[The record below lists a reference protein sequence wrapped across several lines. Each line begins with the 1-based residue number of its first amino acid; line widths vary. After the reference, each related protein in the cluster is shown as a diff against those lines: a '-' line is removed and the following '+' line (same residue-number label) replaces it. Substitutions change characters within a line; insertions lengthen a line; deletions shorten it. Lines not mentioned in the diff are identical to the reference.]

1 MDWAFFLFLFLNH
14 VKDAALSRVKRFFFM
29 FSAKNSI
36 VFTLTIRLCD
46 PFWVNVY
53 VCSDF
58 IYCVWIFNYLS
69 SIYCK
74 DILSHWFTLLP
85 LLNATELKYT
95 KSVLLIYIIIF
106 MLLSLEIT
114 WYLFVCLSQ
123 NYFGCYRSF
132 AFLII
137 SIRFYFY
144 FIFFLDFVFRAVFD
158 YNKSEQKVQS
168 FLV

>member
-1 MDWAFFLFLFLNH
+1 MVPIFFYGLGFFSFFVFESCQRCCLIQGQ
-14 VKDAALSRVKRFFFM
+14 KIFFM

-58 IYCVWIFNYLS
+58 IYCVCIFNYLS

-95 KSVLLIYIIIF
+95 KSVLLIYVIIF

-137 SIRFYFY
+137 FIRFCF
-144 FIFFLDFVFRAVFD
+144 
-158 YNKSEQKVQS
+158 
-168 FLV
+168 

>member
-1 MDWAFFLFLFLNH
+1 MVPIFFYGLGFFLFLFLNH
-14 VKDAALSRVKRFFFM
+14 VKDASLSRVKRFFFM

-36 VFTLTIRLCD
+36 VFTLTVRLCD

-58 IYCVWIFNYLS
+58 FYCVWIFNYLS

-95 KSVLLIYIIIF
+95 VCFIDLCNYFYAIKFGNNMV
-106 MLLSLEIT
+106 
-114 WYLFVCLSQ
+114 FVCVFVCVFVPKLFWLLQVLCLS
-123 NYFGCYRSF
+123 NN
-132 AFLII
+132 
-137 SIRFYFY
+137 FY
-144 FIFFLDFVFRAVFD
+144 
-158 YNKSEQKVQS
+158 
-168 FLV
+168 

>member
-1 MDWAFFLFLFLNH
+1 MVPIFFYGLGFFSFFVFESCQRCCLIQGQNI
-14 VKDAALSRVKRFFFM
+14 FFM
-29 FSAKNSI
+29 FSAKNFI

-46 PFWVNVY
+46 QFWVNVY

-74 DILSHWFTLLP
+74 DILFHWFTLLP

-95 KSVLLIYIIIF
+95 KSVSLIYVIIF

-137 SIRFYFY
+137 FIRFYF
-144 FIFFLDFVFRAVFD
+144 
-158 YNKSEQKVQS
+158 
-168 FLV
+168 